1 LQIRGTTTQCPFAF
15 AKINTL
21 QTSTTKQLKLHFK
34 GSTKQQSHFKEKFEG
49 GR

>member
-1 LQIRGTTTQCPFAF
+1 MSFAF
-15 AKINTL
+15 AKINML
-21 QTSTTKQLKLHFK
+21 QTSTTKQFKLHLQ